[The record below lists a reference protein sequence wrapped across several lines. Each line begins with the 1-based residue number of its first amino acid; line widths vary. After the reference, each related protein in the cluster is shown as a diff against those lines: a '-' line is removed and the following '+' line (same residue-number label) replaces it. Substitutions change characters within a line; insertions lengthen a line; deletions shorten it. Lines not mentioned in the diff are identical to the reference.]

1 MEEKTL
7 HIEGTVENVL
17 YKNEDNGYAVVDLDA
32 GGELI
37 TAVGMLGD
45 AEEGEVLILEGQ
57 YVTHRKFG
65 TQFRAE
71 YCERK
76 LPSDTVNIEKYLS
89 SGAIKGIGPGLASK
103 IVRVFGE
110 KTLDIIENEPFR
122 LSEIKGIS
130 AKKCEEIA
138 AEAKKLFSLR
148 CIMSFLSQ
156 YDIKSQFAMK
166 TYHKFGGDS
175 LELLKVN
182 PYLLCGDAIELD
194 FDKADTI
201 ASDMNIEKNSNKRV
215 IAGLQHILRAN
226 TAIGHSCLPLDILL
240 KKAEGFLEISEQ
252 DFYSSYN
259 AGLDEN
265 ELFEYIKNERGQ
277 IVELRGI
284 DSLDLTVYSLDGYGL
299 ADTRRNKAVSLSFIV
314 NAFRGQRKAVTGNIR
329 SKKLLLHEM
338 SDLIITLYNHSKGRS
353 LHSADVQPAAV
364 SA

>member
-130 AKKCEEIA
+130 A
-138 AEAKKLFSLR
+138 
-148 CIMSFLSQ
+148 
-156 YDIKSQFAMK
+156 
-166 TYHKFGGDS
+166 
-175 LELLKVN
+175 V
-182 PYLLCGDAIELD
+182 
-194 FDKADTI
+194 
-201 ASDMNIEKNSNKRV
+201 
-215 IAGLQHILRAN
+215 
-226 TAIGHSCLPLDILL
+226 
-240 KKAEGFLEISEQ
+240 
-252 DFYSSYN
+252 
-259 AGLDEN
+259 
-265 ELFEYIKNERGQ
+265 
-277 IVELRGI
+277 
-284 DSLDLTVYSLDGYGL
+284 
-299 ADTRRNKAVSLSFIV
+299 
-314 NAFRGQRKAVTGNIR
+314 
-329 SKKLLLHEM
+329 
-338 SDLIITLYNHSKGRS
+338 
-353 LHSADVQPAAV
+353 
-364 SA
+364 

>member
-32 GGELI
+32 GGKLI

-215 IAGLQHILRAN
+215 IAGIQHILRAN

-265 ELFEYIKNERGQ
+265 ELFEYIKNEREYVYLPDYYYAEKF
-277 IVELRGI
+277 ISDRISILRDFTSPEDFDYDVLIDIEEEEHGI
-284 DSLDLTVYSLDGYGL
+284 HYEKL
-299 ADTRRNKAVSLSFIV
+299 
-314 NAFRGQRKAVTGNIR
+314 QRKA
-329 SKKLLLHEM
+329 
-338 SDLIITLYNHSKGRS
+338 ITSAISKGLMIMTGGPGTGLS
-353 LHSADVQPAAV
+353 LIHI
-364 SA
+364 